1 MDIKDAKILWKIGG
15 PVKVI
20 PMGQEETPDEQE
32 LSKSYG
38 ACNAEWVQANDDRR
52 MVLMLAAFLEMVIYD
67 GVSLKE
73 AHEAFLAIDQYRR
86 GIGRE
91 D

>member
-1 MDIKDAKILWKIGG
+1 
-15 PVKVI
+15 
-20 PMGQEETPDEQE
+20 
-32 LSKSYG
+32 
-38 ACNAEWVQANDDRR
+38 
-52 MVLMLAAFLEMVIYD
+52 MLAAFLEMVIYD
-67 GVSLKE
+67 GVPLKE